1 MAEESEKAHEKIA
14 RRVED
19 ISMTTGIVSAAAGVG
34 ASLAAPTGLSA
45 IGVALGLTSA
55 PFIVTA
61 APIIGVAA
69 TVVGAVS
76 GGAYFYAKWKNKQH
90 SENIESFLFDNGLSN
105 KQIKEIKMLEN
116 AHARGFLSDADFNK
130 KIEVVVNR
138 IN

>member
-1 MAEESEKAHEKIA
+1 MAEESEKVHEKIA

-116 AHARGFLSDADFNK
+116 AHAHGFLSDADFNK
-130 KIEVVVNR
+130 KIEIVVNR

>member
-1 MAEESEKAHEKIA
+1 MAEESEKVHEKIA

-34 ASLAAPTGLSA
+34 ASLVAPTGLSA

-90 SENIESFLFDNGLSN
+90 SENTESFLFDSGLSN

-116 AHARGFLSDADFNK
+116 AYARGFLSDADFNK
-130 KIEVVVNR
+130 KIEIVVNR